1 MKRNFMIRVM
11 LKLLKKVYR
20 LQLILLIRLIML
32 FGLAGPCNVMR
43 SLQFLCA

>member
-1 MKRNFMIRVM
+1 MIRAM

-32 FGLAGPCNVMR
+32 FDSAGLCNIMQ